1 LTLSCTKRTPMMQRT
16 DPNPLT
22 KRIVALAQTLGLA
35 VALAAMPTLVP
46 FHPDAGATLAKAGN
60 GGGQGGGNGN
70 RGGNGGNGHSSGKG
84 KAGTKGS
91 AKTHGASAATDVSLT
106 TGTAESLHP
115 RDLGKWNASNAS
127 QTALDAHIRNQN
139 FNGPIGGLA
148 QFQLA
153 ARAAAGAE
161 LTAEEQAAL
170 DSFLGDD
177 TAAISDQ
184 ALADALNAGALPGDP
199 VYAVDGGVV
208 SCTENCGSVD
218 LAAAQAAVDAEA
230 AQLADAAEQA
240 ALDDFLRASEAR
252 IVDESNKKL
261 SPDLTEDLLNEL
273 AERLS
278 VTRAA
283 IIDELTDASGTTGT
297 PVTTVQ

>member
-1 LTLSCTKRTPMMQRT
+1 MQKFNPKNRNKRAG
-16 DPNPLT
+16 
-22 KRIVALAQTLGLA
+22 ALAQTLALTL
-35 VALAAMPTLVP
+35 ALAAVPTLVP
-46 FHPDAGATLAKAGN
+46 FQPDAGAAFAKAGN
-60 GGGQGGGNGN
+60 GGGNGNGGGKG
-70 RGGNGGNGHSSGKG
+70 GGNGGNGHSSDKG

-91 AKTHGASAATDVSLT
+91 AKTHSASATTDVSLT
-106 TGTAESLHP
+106 TGTGKSLHP
-115 RDLGKWNASNAS
+115 RDLGKWNASNAN
-127 QTALDAHIRNQN
+127 QAALDAHIRNQN

-153 ARAAAGAE
+153 AKAAAGAE

-170 DSFLGDD
+170 DSLLGDG

-208 SCTENCGSVD
+208 SCTENCDAVD
-218 LAAAQAAVDAEA
+218 LAAAQAAADAEA
-230 AQLADAAEQA
+230 AQLADAADQA

-261 SPDLTEDLLNEL
+261 SPDQTEDLLDEL
-273 AERLS
+273 ADRLG

-283 IIDELTDASGTTGT
+283 TTDELTDASGTTGT